1 MACSLQVAG
10 NDFMQR
16 IRGLE
21 GELSW
26 SLFTDKGSCVQGAGG
41 SQKSLSS
48 QRQQGFSAL
57 ARPLLQAN
65 VSDLPVHHQ
74 IPQYE
79 QLISEVSA
87 APTDARGT
95 FGCAEALTAQRSP
108 SCYTNEINQN
118 KNDVH

>member
-21 GELSW
+21 GEPSW

-41 SQKSLSS
+41 SQKSPSS

-57 ARPLLQAN
+57 VRPLLQTN
-65 VSDLPVHHQ
+65 VSDLLVHHQ

-87 APTDARGT
+87 AAADGRGMS
-95 FGCAEALTAQRSP
+95 GCTEELAAQRSLP
-108 SCYTNEINQN
+108 LVIQM
-118 KNDVH
+118 K